1 MTAPTSEEAS
11 ASRLGAERGGPSSP
25 ERADLGAAASERLP
39 FRQLSARGAVRA
51 ELVSASWETFSALLF
66 ASAILPEALRS
77 PWPGALFCATLAASA
92 ALLWHLRRARGAAL
106 DAAAQLRL
114 EARFGVAAFVR
125 VAAWPVAFLPR
136 AGLLEPRVWIPTIMF
151 GLMAA
156 TMRGAIY
163 RRELAQLPDPVKQS
177 GAELSRWMR
186 QRLGESAAMAGILGG
201 HLLLLFSV
209 AFLRAGSELLFR
221 GWWQFLP
228 ALALLATLLYTAVMW
243 GWTRDVAAS
252 LARGAA
258 ATVDELRTART
269 RLARL
274 PLRLSRLN
282 LALWLACTAAGVF
295 YFRTG
300 ASTFRE
306 VDAVM
311 QLLYAALFCWG
322 VAHYQ
327 RTWDRA
333 TTSHVERVFEHWL
346 HDEPRPEALG
356 PRAESIR
363 DRMLRAF
370 GWPLAFAALL
380 MLFSSVSLYR
390 TLGGGLAL
398 GPSEEGAAFVA
409 LLAAFAMLVLA
420 VGGVIARVA
429 TELSTPIGTLAEAAE
444 TIARGDLDAEVPRV
458 GEPRE
463 VAQLV
468 ASMEKMRQNLAKTIV
483 ELEGERQNLEVKV
496 ADRTAELSRALQE
509 LREAQAALVQ
519 GERLASIGELVAGLA
534 HEIGNPLNAV
544 AGSAEPLE
552 QVVSDVRKML
562 DAYRGME
569 RHLPADRREHL
580 EAMRAELDL
589 ESSLD
594 DLVGISSVVRRATDR
609 TVRIVQNLK
618 NFSRSTQE
626 AVPTNLEA
634 ALDETLA
641 LLASRLRQS
650 CIQVSKDYGGLPDVT
665 CRAGEMNQVF
675 MNLSMN
681 AVQALE
687 GVGDPTVPGED
698 DAPRE
703 ILVETRLEGSYAIV
717 RLSDSGPG
725 VSDDLKHKIFD
736 PFFTTKPKGQGTGLG
751 LSISVDLVRKH
762 GGSLSMER
770 GRLGGACFVVRLPL
784 QPVGRAKKEARER
797 EEGR

>member
-1 MTAPTSEEAS
+1 VGLDP
-11 ASRLGAERGGPSSP
+11 RRRGLARAWRRRPG
-25 ERADLGAAASERLP
+25 ERAAKE
-39 FRQLSARGAVRA
+39 
-51 ELVSASWETFSALLF
+51 
-66 ASAILPEALRS
+66 
-77 PWPGALFCATLAASA
+77 
-92 ALLWHLRRARGAAL
+92 
-106 DAAAQLRL
+106 
-114 EARFGVAAFVR
+114 
-125 VAAWPVAFLPR
+125 
-136 AGLLEPRVWIPTIMF
+136 
-151 GLMAA
+151 
-156 TMRGAIY
+156 
-163 RRELAQLPDPVKQS
+163 
-177 GAELSRWMR
+177 
-186 QRLGESAAMAGILGG
+186 
-201 HLLLLFSV
+201 
-209 AFLRAGSELLFR
+209 
-221 GWWQFLP
+221 
-228 ALALLATLLYTAVMW
+228 
-243 GWTRDVAAS
+243 
-252 LARGAA
+252 
-258 ATVDELRTART
+258 

-282 LALWLACTAAGVF
+282 LTLWLACTAAGVF

-333 TTSHVERVFEHWL
+333 TTSHVERAFERWIQE
-346 HDEPRPEALG
+346 EPRPTP
-356 PRAESIR
+356 PRRPAESIR

-380 MLFSSVSLYR
+380 MLFSSISLYR

-409 LLAAFAMLVLA
+409 LVAAFGMLVLA

-429 TELSTPIGTLAEAAE
+429 TELSTPIGALAEAAE

-468 ASMEKMRQNLAKTIV
+468 LSMEKMRQNLARTIV
-483 ELEGERQNLEVKV
+483 ELEAERQNLEVKV
-496 ADRTAELSRALQE
+496 SDRTAELSKTLLE

-552 QVVSDVRKML
+552 HVVADVRRML
-562 DAYRGME
+562 DAYRAME
-569 RHLPADRREHL
+569 RHLPAERRDRI
-580 EAMRAELDL
+580 EALRAELDL

-626 AVPTNLEA
+626 ALPTDLEA
-634 ALDETLA
+634 ALEETLA

-650 CIQVSKDYGGLPDVT
+650 CIEVTKEFVGLPSVT
-665 CRAGEMNQVF
+665 CRAGEINQVF
-675 MNLSMN
+675 MNLLMN
-681 AVQALE
+681 SIQALE
-687 GVGDPTVPGED
+687 GLGDPSADGGDT
-698 DAPRE
+698 PRE
-703 ILVETRLEGSYAIV
+703 ILIETILEGPRAVV
-717 RLSDSGPG
+717 RFSDSGPG
-725 VSDDLKHKIFD
+725 VSDELKHKVFD

-751 LSISVDLVRKH
+751 LSISTDLVRKH
-762 GGSLSMER
+762 GGSLAVER
-770 GRLGGACFVVRLPL
+770 GRLGGACFVVRLPV
-784 QPVGRAKKEARER
+784 QPEARTKR
-797 EEGR
+797 EARDKEEPR